1 MCRTLYTVLYVAHL
15 RMLVERYDIVYSRP
29 EPFHSRVHLT
39 MTNIPTALYKPWPL
53 PLPFSKSKVSK
64 CSVCCALSYIPT
76 IQIWYFDVIAKGHEL
91 SSHITPSELTVYV
104 YIPSHCLVVQCGGQ
118 SGGRRLCESESDSP
132 PLSPSVDQ
140 PGEHWGIYRNNT
152 GCWW

>member
-29 EPFHSRVHLT
+29 EPLHSRVHLT
-39 MTNIPTALYKPWPL
+39 ITNIPTALYKPWPL

-91 SSHITPSELTVYV
+91 SSHITPSELTVYICIYTFSLSCCTV
-104 YIPSHCLVVQCGGQ
+104 WRAVWWEETVWEWV
-118 SGGRRLCESESDSP
+118 RLSSS
-132 PLSPSVDQ
+132 LSFSRPA
-140 PGEHWGIYRNNT
+140 
-152 GCWW
+152 WWTLGDI